1 MRSKKGLAQGHRASQ
16 RPFFFLFFFFPVA
29 AACPFVP
36 TGLVGHNP
44 PHPLLLHQSDKKG
57 SVFSRLH
64 AGPAFLGWSL
74 ADLASRT
81 T

>member
-1 MRSKKGLAQGHRASQ
+1 MRSKKGLAQGHTASQ
-16 RPFFFLFFFFPVA
+16 GLFFFFPGA
-29 AACPFVP
+29 TACPFVP
-36 TGLVGHNP
+36 TGLGGHNP
-44 PHPLLLHQSDKKG
+44 PHPLRLQSDKKR
-57 SVFSRLH
+57 SILSRLH